1 MEREELVE
9 EMKRRWMKPG
19 KRSKEEIID
28 LLEQEDRGQRKIVWV
43 KQRKKGED
51 NDQMTG
57 LRSDRRMKEEE
68 GGGHTILQDSKVEEA
83 EWEDMIP
90 VEEDNQ
96 TRSET
101 VEVDSPMTSAKGRP
115 IIVPSP
121 GRLRGKG
128 RRGYWVAK
136 REEKLKGRTKSNS
149 KPSGADSQ

>member
-1 MEREELVE
+1 M
-9 EMKRRWMKPG
+9 
-19 KRSKEEIID
+19 
-28 LLEQEDRGQRKIVWV
+28 
-43 KQRKKGED
+43 
-51 NDQMTG
+51 
-57 LRSDRRMKEEE
+57 
-68 GGGHTILQDSKVEEA
+68 EEA